1 MAAIDSG
8 GGNSGKKAVNQEIPL
23 IPFIDL
29 LLCCVMFLLATA
41 VWNQLAA
48 MNANQQVPG
57 QASTE
62 DAPPEDE
69 KVKLI
74 LQVRNSGYVLGSS
87 AGESIDIKKRAVA
100 EQKEFDVEELST
112 KLGQW
117 KQAWDTRDD
126 LIVAPEDG
134 GNLMIKAYIAV
145 VVGGWGSIRNDDRC
159 RIRRS
164 AAARSAATCCA
175 SGRAQT
181 GEAPACRCRAGR
193 KRVTPRQPPGAARCH
208 QFLR

>member
-1 MAAIDSG
+1 MASIDAG
-8 GGNSGKKAVNQEIPL
+8 GGDSGKKSVNQEIPL

-100 EQKEFDVEELST
+100 DQKEFDVEELST

-117 KQAWDTRDD
+117 KQAWDDRDD
-126 LIVAPEDG
+126 MIVAPEDG
-134 GNLMIKAYIAV
+134 VRYEDV
-145 VVGGWGSIRNDDRC
+145 IRAMDVA
-159 RIRRS
+159 S
-164 AAARSAATCCA
+164 AAGFINLSMAD
-175 SGRAQT
+175 
-181 GEAPACRCRAGR
+181 
-193 KRVTPRQPPGAARCH
+193 GAA
-208 QFLR
+208 FL

>member
-1 MAAIDSG
+1 MASIETG
-8 GGNSGKKAVNQEIPL
+8 GGGSGKKEVNQEIPL

-69 KVKLI
+69 QVKLI
-74 LQVRNSGYVLGSS
+74 LQVRNAGYVLGSS
-87 AGESIDIKKRAVA
+87 AGESIDIKKRVVA
-100 EQKEFDVEELST
+100 DQREFDVDELKA
-112 KLGQW
+112 KLAQW
-117 KQAWDTRDD
+117 KQAWDKRED

-134 GNLMIKAYIAV
+134 VRYEDVIVAMDVA
-145 VVGGWGSIRNDDRC
+145 
-159 RIRRS
+159 S
-164 AAARSAATCCA
+164 AAGFTALSMAD
-175 SGRAQT
+175 
-181 GEAPACRCRAGR
+181 
-193 KRVTPRQPPGAARCH
+193 GAA
-208 QFLR
+208 FGG

>member
-8 GGNSGKKAVNQEIPL
+8 GGGSGKKAVNQEIPL

-87 AGESIDIKKRAVA
+87 AGESIDISKRVVA
-100 EQKEFDVEELST
+100 DQKEFDVDELE
-112 KLGQW
+112 
-117 KQAWDTRDD
+117 AWDKRDD

-134 GNLMIKAYIAV
+134 VRYEDV
-145 VVGGWGSIRNDDRC
+145 VRAMDV
-159 RIRRS
+159 
-164 AAARSAATCCA
+164 AAA
-175 SGRAQT
+175 
-181 GEAPACRCRAGR
+181 AGFE
-193 KRVTPRQPPGAARCH
+193 KLSMADGAA
-208 QFLR
+208 FL

>member
-1 MAAIDSG
+1 MAALDSG
-8 GGNSGKKAVNQEIPL
+8 GGSSGKKAVNQEIPL

-48 MNANQQVPG
+48 INANQQVPG

-87 AGESIDIKKRAVA
+87 AGESIDISKRVVA
-100 EQKEFDVEELST
+100 DQKEL
-112 KLGQW
+112 
-117 KQAWDTRDD
+117 RDD

-134 GNLMIKAYIAV
+134 VRYEDVVRAMDIATAAGFANLSMA
-145 VVGGWGSIRNDDRC
+145 D
-159 RIRRS
+159 
-164 AAARSAATCCA
+164 
-175 SGRAQT
+175 
-181 GEAPACRCRAGR
+181 
-193 KRVTPRQPPGAARCH
+193 GAA
-208 QFLR
+208 FL

>member
-1 MAAIDSG
+1 MASIETG
-8 GGNSGKKAVNQEIPL
+8 GGGSTKKPVNQEIPL

-87 AGESIDIKKRAVA
+87 AGESIDIRKRVVA
-100 EQKEFDVEELST
+100 DQREFDVDELKA
-112 KLGQW
+112 KLAQW
-117 KQAWDTRDD
+117 KQAWDNRED

-134 GNLMIKAYIAV
+134 VRYEDVIVAMDVA
-145 VVGGWGSIRNDDRC
+145 S
-159 RIRRS
+159 
-164 AAARSAATCCA
+164 A
-175 SGRAQT
+175 SGFIILSMAD
-181 GEAPACRCRAGR
+181 
-193 KRVTPRQPPGAARCH
+193 GAA
-208 QFLR
+208 FL

>member
-1 MAAIDSG
+1 MASIETG
-8 GGNSGKKAVNQEIPL
+8 GGGSGKKAVNQEIPL

-69 KVKLI
+69 QVKLI
-74 LQVRNSGYVLGSS
+74 LQVRNAGYVLGSS
-87 AGESIDIKKRAVA
+87 AGESIDIKKRVVSN
-100 EQKEFDVEELST
+100 EREFDVDELKA
-112 KLGQW
+112 KLAQW
-117 KQAWDTRDD
+117 KQAWDKRED

-134 GNLMIKAYIAV
+134 VRYEDVIVAMDVA
-145 VVGGWGSIRNDDRC
+145 
-159 RIRRS
+159 S
-164 AAARSAATCCA
+164 AAGFTTLSMAD
-175 SGRAQT
+175 
-181 GEAPACRCRAGR
+181 
-193 KRVTPRQPPGAARCH
+193 GAA
-208 QFLR
+208 FGG

>member
-1 MAAIDSG
+1 MAAIDAG
-8 GGNSGKKAVNQEIPL
+8 GGDSGKKSVNQEIPL

-100 EQKEFDVEELST
+100 DQKEFDVEELST

-117 KQAWDTRDD
+117 KQAWDDRDD
-126 LIVAPEDG
+126 MIVAPEDG
-134 GNLMIKAYIAV
+134 VRYEDV
-145 VVGGWGSIRNDDRC
+145 IRAMDVA
-159 RIRRS
+159 S
-164 AAARSAATCCA
+164 AAGFINLSMAD
-175 SGRAQT
+175 
-181 GEAPACRCRAGR
+181 
-193 KRVTPRQPPGAARCH
+193 GAA
-208 QFLR
+208 FL

>member
-1 MAAIDSG
+1 MAAIDAG
-8 GGNSGKKAVNQEIPL
+8 GGDSGKKSVNQEIPL

-100 EQKEFDVEELST
+100 DQKEFDIEELAT

-117 KQAWDTRDD
+117 KQAWDDRDD
-126 LIVAPEDG
+126 MIVAPEDG
-134 GNLMIKAYIAV
+134 VRYEDV
-145 VVGGWGSIRNDDRC
+145 IRAMDVA
-159 RIRRS
+159 S
-164 AAARSAATCCA
+164 AAGFINLSMAD
-175 SGRAQT
+175 
-181 GEAPACRCRAGR
+181 
-193 KRVTPRQPPGAARCH
+193 GAA
-208 QFLR
+208 FL

>member
-1 MAAIDSG
+1 MAAIDAG
-8 GGNSGKKAVNQEIPL
+8 GGNSGKKSVNQEIPL

-100 EQKEFDVEELST
+100 DQKEFDVDELAT

-117 KQAWDTRDD
+117 KQAWDDREDM
-126 LIVAPEDG
+126 IVAPEDG
-134 GNLMIKAYIAV
+134 VRYEDVIRAMDVASSAGFTNLSMA
-145 VVGGWGSIRNDDRC
+145 D
-159 RIRRS
+159 
-164 AAARSAATCCA
+164 
-175 SGRAQT
+175 
-181 GEAPACRCRAGR
+181 
-193 KRVTPRQPPGAARCH
+193 GAA
-208 QFLR
+208 FL

>member
-8 GGNSGKKAVNQEIPL
+8 GGDSGKKAVNQEIPL

-69 KVKLI
+69 NVKLI

-87 AGESIDIKKRAVA
+87 AGESIDIKKRVVA
-100 EQKEFDVEELST
+100 EQKEFDIEELAT

-117 KQAWDTRDD
+117 KQAWDDRDD
-126 LIVAPEDG
+126 MIVAPEDG
-134 GNLMIKAYIAV
+134 VRYEDVIRAMDTAVAAGFTNLSVA
-145 VVGGWGSIRNDDRC
+145 D
-159 RIRRS
+159 
-164 AAARSAATCCA
+164 
-175 SGRAQT
+175 
-181 GEAPACRCRAGR
+181 
-193 KRVTPRQPPGAARCH
+193 GAA
-208 QFLR
+208 FL